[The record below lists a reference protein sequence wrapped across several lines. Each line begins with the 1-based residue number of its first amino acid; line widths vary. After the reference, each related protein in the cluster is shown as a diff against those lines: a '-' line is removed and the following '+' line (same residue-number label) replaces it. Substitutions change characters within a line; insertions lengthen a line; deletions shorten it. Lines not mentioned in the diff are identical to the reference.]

1 MQSPSLLRHSFPA
14 LQSLDRDY
22 SGNEGKTGFVLTAFT
37 AKLNIK
43 GRMSSGTGTRVGRY
57 EILAEIGRGAM
68 GIVYQARDPR
78 IDRTVALKTISL
90 SGQDLEEEKEY
101 RERFLLEAQAVGR
114 LSHPGIVTIFDA
126 GEDPET
132 REPFIAME
140 YVQGES
146 LHNILGHRQEKMS
159 LETSLQIAQEIAEAL
174 DYAHEQ
180 GVVHRDIKPAN
191 ILMTADGHAKI
202 ADFGIAKLNLTQTTL
217 PGEVLGSPAY
227 MAPEQLRGD
236 GVDPRSDLFSAGVIL
251 YNMLTGFRPFQGDSA
266 TTICYK
272 VVNRKP
278 IFVSAFDASFPPE
291 LDRIVSRAIAKT
303 PEERFQS
310 GREMAGAIAALR
322 GKQAGKLNSDFLR
335 EVIEEHNMIPVFGE
349 LSVTPDD
356 SRHTAKQLP
365 SKNLFHQ
372 KTLWASAAALL
383 LLVLAA
389 VAAIVWRGKNAPVPS
404 IIFSQTIPAPNLTPP
419 APRRAPTVIEKPA
432 PAKLDIEIQHAF
444 SSASISVWLDR
455 KLICQQDLRGA
466 TKRRAFFFK
475 KVAGTE
481 SIELAVPSGEHW
493 LEVRVQSPAA
503 SYDQSKKV
511 IESFNSK
518 SKNVLHVYCDEAKHS
533 LQLAL

>member
-1 MQSPSLLRHSFPA
+1 M
-14 LQSLDRDY
+14 
-22 SGNEGKTGFVLTAFT
+22 
-37 AKLNIK
+37 K
-43 GRMSSGTGTRVGRY
+43 GRMSSGASTRVGRY

-90 SGQDLEEEKEY
+90 NGQDLAGQQEY

-114 LSHPGIVTIFDA
+114 LSHPGIITIFDA

-132 REPFIAME
+132 HEPFIAME

-146 LHNILGHRQEKMS
+146 LHSILAQREEKMS
-159 LETSLQIAQEIAEAL
+159 LEESLQIAQEIAEAL

-191 ILMTADGHAKI
+191 ILITPDGHAKI
-202 ADFGIAKLNLTQTTL
+202 ADFGIAKLNQAQTTL

-291 LDRIVSRAIAKT
+291 LDRIVSKSIAKA
-303 PEERFQS
+303 PEERFQT
-310 GREMAGAIAALR
+310 GREMARALAEFR

-335 EVIEEHNMIPVFGE
+335 EVIEEHNLIPVFGE
-349 LSVTPDD
+349 LSPPLNG
-356 SRHTAKQLP
+356 SRQAAEQLS
-365 SKNLFHQ
+365 SKNLLN
-372 KTLWASAAALL
+372 KRALWAGASFLL
-383 LLVLAA
+383 LFTLGITAA
-389 VAAIVWRGKNAPVPS
+389 VAWRWNRTPVPS
-404 IIFSQTIPAPNLTPP
+404 IIFSQTMPAPTLTPA
-419 APRRAPTVIEKPA
+419 APKQEPSAVEKPA
-432 PAKLDIEIQHAF
+432 QTKLDVEIQHEF
-444 SSASISVWLDR
+444 SDASISIWLDR
-455 KLICQQDLRGA
+455 KLICQQNLRA
-466 TKRRAFFFK
+466 ETKRRGLFFK
-475 KVAGTE
+475 KVPGTE
-481 SIELAVPSGEHW
+481 SIGLPVPAGEHW
-493 LEVRVQSPAA
+493 VVVQVKSAA
-503 SYDQSKKV
+503 AKYDQSKKI
-511 IESFNSK
+511 IESFDSK
-518 SKNVLHVYCDEAKHS
+518 GKNVLHVYCDDAKHS
-533 LQLAL
+533 LELAL

>member
-1 MQSPSLLRHSFPA
+1 M
-14 LQSLDRDY
+14 
-22 SGNEGKTGFVLTAFT
+22 
-37 AKLNIK
+37 
-43 GRMSSGTGTRVGRY
+43 GRY

-78 IDRTVALKTISL
+78 IDRTIALKTISL

-132 REPFIAME
+132 HEPYIAME

-159 LETSLQIAQEIAEAL
+159 LEASLQITQEIAEAL

-180 GVVHRDIKPAN
+180 GVIHRDIKPAN

-278 IFVSAFDASFPPE
+278 IFVSAFDASFPAE
-291 LDRIVSRAIAKT
+291 LDRIVSKAIAKT

-310 GREMAGAIAALR
+310 GREMAEAIAAFR

-335 EVIEEHNMIPVFGE
+335 EVIEEHNLIPVFGA
-349 LSVTPDD
+349 LPA
-356 SRHTAKQLP
+356 TATDAHQP
-365 SKNLFHQ
+365 ASKNLISN
-372 KTLWASAAALL
+372 KALWASAAALFL
-383 LLVLAA
+383 LLLAA
-389 VAAIVWRGKNAPVPS
+389 GAAIVWRGKNAPVPS
-404 IIFSQTIPAPNLTPP
+404 IIFSQTIPAPILTPP
-419 APRRAPTVIEKPA
+419 APKRVVPMAIEKPTETEW
-432 PAKLDIEIQHAF
+432 DVEIQHEF
-444 SSASISVWLDR
+444 SDASISIWLDR
-455 KLICQQDLRGA
+455 KLICQQDLHA
-466 TKRRAFFFK
+466 ETKRHGLFFK
-475 KVAGTE
+475 KVPGTE
-481 SIELAVPSGEHW
+481 SIELSVPAGEHW
-493 LEVRVQSPAA
+493 IVVQVKSAA
-503 SYDQSKKV
+503 AHYDQSKKI
-511 IESFNSK
+511 IESFSSK
-518 SKNVLHVYCDEAKHS
+518 GKNVLHVYCDEEKHS
-533 LQLAL
+533 LELAL

>member
-1 MQSPSLLRHSFPA
+1 
-14 LQSLDRDY
+14 
-22 SGNEGKTGFVLTAFT
+22 
-37 AKLNIK
+37 
-43 GRMSSGTGTRVGRY
+43 MSSGTGIRVGRY

-78 IDRTVALKTISL
+78 IDRIVALKTISL
-90 SGQDLEEEKEY
+90 SGQDLAEEKEY
-101 RERFLLEAQAVGR
+101 RERFLIEAQAVGR

-132 REPFIAME
+132 HEPFIAME

-146 LHNILGHRQEKMS
+146 LHTILGHRQEKMT

-191 ILMTADGHAKI
+191 ILITPEGHAKI
-202 ADFGIAKLNLTQTTL
+202 ADFGIAKLNQAQTTL

-291 LDRIVSRAIAKT
+291 IDRIVSKAIAKA
-303 PEERFQS
+303 PDERFQS
-310 GREMAGAIAALR
+310 GREMAEAIAELR

-335 EVIEEHNMIPVFGE
+335 EVIEEHNLIPVFGE
-349 LSVTPDD
+349 LSPPPDD
-356 SRHTAKQLP
+356 SRYATKQP
-365 SKNLFHQ
+365 ASKNLLHK
-372 KTLWASAAALL
+372 KTLWAAAAALFL
-383 LLVLAA
+383 VVLAA
-389 VAAIVWRGKNAPVPS
+389 AAAFVWRGKNAPVPS
-404 IIFSQTIPAPNLTPP
+404 IIFSQTIPAPNLIPP
-419 APRRAPTVIEKPA
+419 APRRATTAVEKA
-432 PAKLDIEIQHAF
+432 AQAKLDVEVQHAF
-444 SSASISVWLDR
+444 SKASISVWLDR
-455 KLICQQDLRGA
+455 KLICQQDLHGE
-466 TKRRAFFFK
+466 TKRRALFFK
-475 KVAGTE
+475 KAGGTE
-481 SIELAVPSGEHW
+481 SIELTVPAGEHW
-493 LEVRVQSPAA
+493 IVVQVKSAA
-503 SYDQSKKV
+503 AGYDQSKKI
-511 IESFNSK
+511 IESFDSK
-518 SKNVLHVYCDEAKHS
+518 GKNILHVHCDEAKHS
-533 LQLAL
+533 LELAL

>member
-1 MQSPSLLRHSFPA
+1 
-14 LQSLDRDY
+14 
-22 SGNEGKTGFVLTAFT
+22 
-37 AKLNIK
+37 
-43 GRMSSGTGTRVGRY
+43 MSSGTGTRVGRY

-101 RERFLLEAQAVGR
+101 RERFVLEAQAVGR
-114 LSHPGIVTIFDA
+114 LSHPGIITIFDA

-132 REPFIAME
+132 HEPFIAME
-140 YVQGES
+140 YVQGQS
-146 LHNILGHRQEKMS
+146 LHSMLGHRQEKMT
-159 LETSLQIAQEIAEAL
+159 LEASLQIAQEIAEAL

-191 ILMTADGHAKI
+191 ILITPEGHAKI
-202 ADFGIAKLNLTQTTL
+202 ADFGIAKLNQAQTTL

-291 LDRIVSRAIAKT
+291 LDRIVSKAIAKN

-310 GREMAGAIAALR
+310 GREMAEAIAELR
-322 GKQAGKLNSDFLR
+322 GRQAGKLNSDFLR
-335 EVIEEHNMIPVFGE
+335 EVIEEHNLIPVFGQ
-349 LSVTPDD
+349 LSVAPDNAG
-356 SRHTAKQLP
+356 RTAGP
-365 SKNLFHQ
+365 TSKKLLEE
-372 KTLWASAAALL
+372 KPLWAATAAIF

-389 VAAIVWRGKNAPVPS
+389 SAAILWRGKSAPAPS
-404 IIFSQTIPAPNLTPP
+404 IIFSQTIPAPSLTPP
-419 APRRAPTVIEKPA
+419 APVRQPNVAEKA
-432 PAKLDIEIQHAF
+432 ALDIEIEHAF
-444 SSASISVWLDR
+444 SSANVSIWLDR
-455 KLICQQDLRGA
+455 KLVYRQDLHGQ

-475 KVAGTE
+475 KVEGIE
-481 SIELAVPSGEHW
+481 SIDLAVPTGEHW
-493 LEVRVQSPAA
+493 IEVQVKSAA
-503 SYDQSKKV
+503 AGYDQSKKI
-511 IESFNSK
+511 IESFSSK
-518 SKNVLHVYCDEAKHS
+518 GKNVLHVHCNEEKHS
-533 LQLAL
+533 LELAL

>member
-1 MQSPSLLRHSFPA
+1 
-14 LQSLDRDY
+14 
-22 SGNEGKTGFVLTAFT
+22 
-37 AKLNIK
+37 
-43 GRMSSGTGTRVGRY
+43 MSSGTGTRVGRY
-57 EILAEIGRGAM
+57 EILSEIGRGAM

-90 SGQDLEEEKEY
+90 SGQDIAEEKEY

-132 REPFIAME
+132 HEPYIAME

-146 LHNILGHRQEKMS
+146 LHTILGHRQEKMS

-174 DYAHEQ
+174 DYAHDQ
-180 GVVHRDIKPAN
+180 GVIHRDIKPAN

-291 LDRIVSRAIAKT
+291 LDRIVSKAIAKT

-310 GREMAGAIAALR
+310 GREMAEAIAELR

-335 EVIEEHNMIPVFGE
+335 EVIEEHNMIPVFGA
-349 LSVTPDD
+349 LPVAATD
-356 SRHTAKQLP
+356 SRTP
-365 SKNLFHQ
+365 SSKNLVSPRA
-372 KTLWASAAALL
+372 LWAGTAVLF
-383 LLVLAA
+383 LLVLVAA
-389 VAAIVWRGKNAPVPS
+389 AAIVWRGRNDAVPT
-404 IIFSQTIPAPNLTPP
+404 IVFSQTIPAPNLTPP
-419 APRRAPTVIEKPA
+419 TPTRAPAAVEKPA
-432 PAKLDIEIQHAF
+432 ETKLDVEIRHEL
-444 SSASISVWLDR
+444 SKASISIWVDQ
-455 KLICQQDLRGA
+455 KLICQQDLRA
-466 TKRRAFFFK
+466 ETKRHGIFFK
-475 KVAGTE
+475 KMAATE
-481 SIELAVPSGEHW
+481 SIALAVPAGEHW
-493 LEVRVQSPAA
+493 IVVRVKSATG
-503 SYDQSKKV
+503 YDQSKKI
-511 IESFNSK
+511 IESFSVRG
-518 SKNVLHVYCDEAKHS
+518 KNILHVYCDEGKHS
-533 LQLAL
+533 LELAL

>member
-1 MQSPSLLRHSFPA
+1 M
-14 LQSLDRDY
+14 
-22 SGNEGKTGFVLTAFT
+22 
-37 AKLNIK
+37 
-43 GRMSSGTGTRVGRY
+43 GRY

-78 IDRTVALKTISL
+78 IDRTIALKTISL

-132 REPFIAME
+132 HEPYIAME

-159 LETSLQIAQEIAEAL
+159 LEASLQITQEIAEAL

-180 GVVHRDIKPAN
+180 GVIHRDIKPAN

-291 LDRIVSRAIAKT
+291 LDRIVSKAIAKT
-303 PEERFQS
+303 PEERFQN
-310 GREMAGAIAALR
+310 GREMAEAIAAFR

-335 EVIEEHNMIPVFGE
+335 EVIEEHNLIPVFG
-349 LSVTPDD
+349 
-356 SRHTAKQLP
+356 ALP
-365 SKNLFHQ
+365 ASATDTRQPASKNLISN
-372 KTLWASAAALL
+372 KTLWMGAAALFL
-383 LLVLAA
+383 LLLAA
-389 VAAIVWRGKNAPVPS
+389 GSAIVWRGKNAPVPS
-404 IIFSQTIPAPNLTPP
+404 IIFSQTIPAPILTPP
-419 APRRAPTVIEKPA
+419 APKRIVPMAIEKPA
-432 PAKLDIEIQHAF
+432 ETEWDVEIQHGF
-444 SSASISVWLDR
+444 SDASVSIWLDR
-455 KLICQQDLRGA
+455 KLICQQDLRA
-466 TKRRAFFFK
+466 ETKRHGLFFK
-475 KVAGTE
+475 KVPGTE
-481 SIELAVPSGEHW
+481 SIGLSVPAGEHW
-493 LEVRVQSPAA
+493 IVVQVKSAA
-503 SYDQSKKV
+503 AHYDQSKKI
-511 IESFNSK
+511 IESFSSK
-518 SKNVLHVYCDEAKHS
+518 GKNVLHVYCDEEKHS
-533 LQLAL
+533 LELAL